1 VFEKAVTISAVNFG
15 EAVLDAVGQRLA
27 IPPDDGHAAVDD
39 DGARGPSGCHS
50 CVCIGDRAGS
60 SA

>member
-27 IPPDDGHAAVDD
+27 IPPDGHAAVDD
-39 DGARGPSGCHS
+39 DRGARPSGCHS

-60 SA
+60 SP